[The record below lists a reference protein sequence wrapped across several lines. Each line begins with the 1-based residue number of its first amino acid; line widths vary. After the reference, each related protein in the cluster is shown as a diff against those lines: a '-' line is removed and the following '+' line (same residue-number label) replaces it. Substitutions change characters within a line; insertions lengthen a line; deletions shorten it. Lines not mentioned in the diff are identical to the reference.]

1 MDYKDILKD
10 IDNKNYKPI
19 YFLHGLEPFFID
31 KIAKYIEENVLSE
44 DEKDFNQTLIYG
56 KEVDV
61 AQLMNVVR
69 QYPMGAE
76 RQVIIIREAQDIKK
90 MELLEPYFANPVS
103 STLLVL
109 AYKHKKVDKRKKFYT
124 ALKKTALIFES
135 NPLYDNQIPAF
146 ISKYIKEKGYS
157 ITPKSSLLIHEFLG
171 NDLSKIANEID
182 KMLINFPTLKEIVE
196 DDIEKNIGISKDYNV
211 FELQNALGRKNVL
224 KVNKI
229 VAYFGAN
236 KKDFPMVKVIVNLFY
251 YFQKLFKYHFL
262 DNKTD
267 QRAIAA
273 SLGVSP
279 YFVNDYIDAAKQ
291 YNPKKLSQIIS
302 LLHEFDLKS
311 KGYKNESISEDMMLK
326 ELIFKI
332 MH

>member
-1 MDYKDILKD
+1 MDYKNILKD
-10 IDNKNYKPI
+10 IDNKKYKPI
-19 YFLHGLEPFFID
+19 YFLHGLEPYFID
-31 KIAKYIEENVLSE
+31 KISKYIETHVLTE
-44 DEKDFNQTLIYG
+44 EEQDFNQTLMYG

-61 AQLMNVVR
+61 HQLMNTVK

-76 RQVIIIREAQDIKK
+76 RQVVIIREAQDIKK
-90 MELLEPYFANPVS
+90 IELLEPYFANPVA

-157 ITPKSSLLIHEFLG
+157 ITPKGISLIHEFVG
-171 NDLSKIANEID
+171 NNLSKVANEID
-182 KMLINFPTLKEIVE
+182 KMLINFPTPKEITE
-196 DDIEKNIGISKDYNV
+196 EDIENNIGISKDYNV
-211 FELQNALGRKNVL
+211 FELQNALGKKDVL

-229 VAYFGAN
+229 INYFAAN
-236 KKDFPMVKVIVNLFY
+236 KKDFPMIKVVNSLFY

-262 DNKTD
+262 ENKTN
-267 QRAIAA
+267 QQAIASA
-273 SLGVSP
+273 LGVSP
-279 YFVNDYIDAAKQ
+279 YFVNDYIDASKR
-291 YNPKKLSQIIS
+291 YNPKKLSKVMS
-302 LLHEFDLKS
+302 LLQEFDLKS
-311 KGYKNESISEDMMLK
+311 KGYKNESSSDEDLIK

-332 MH
+332 IH